1 MIQKQ
6 NGRRASDSKTK
17 VSKYITGHPLFEKY
31 LTRQNLSG
39 DRLSWRTTFRT
50 CGTYKFVTTTTY
62 VHAKFLLTCQTFLT
76 LNEWTI
82 PCMYNNNSFFL
93 FNFSR
98 KLVLDNFV
106 IHKKFACFKNAR
118 RHLVSWSYAVKK
130 NDIHLQTLFFLFL

>member
-130 NDIHLQTLFFLFL
+130 K